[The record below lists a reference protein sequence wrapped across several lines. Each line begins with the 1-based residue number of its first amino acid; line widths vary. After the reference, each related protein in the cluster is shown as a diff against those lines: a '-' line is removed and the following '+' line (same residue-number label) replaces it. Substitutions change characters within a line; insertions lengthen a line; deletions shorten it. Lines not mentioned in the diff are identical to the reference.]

1 MSAHE
6 NFVKDIL
13 EHELDTRIG
22 ELEKL
27 TEDVVALRNKMTI
40 TTSKQLYSVLKSD
53 IDQIDKRRRELRG
66 EISALRQGI
75 KKVMKED

>member
-13 EHELDTRIG
+13 EHELDIRIG

-27 TEDVVALRNKMTI
+27 TKDAVALRNKMTI

-66 EISALRQGI
+66 EISAIRQGI

>member
-13 EHELDTRIG
+13 EHELDIRIG

-27 TEDVVALRNKMTI
+27 TEDGVALRNKMTI